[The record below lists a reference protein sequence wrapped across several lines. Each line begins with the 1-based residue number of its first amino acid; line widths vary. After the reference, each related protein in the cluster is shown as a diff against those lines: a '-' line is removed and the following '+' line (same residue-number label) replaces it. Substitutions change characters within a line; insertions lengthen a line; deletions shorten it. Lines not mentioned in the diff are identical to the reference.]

1 MASPECVG
9 VASSEGV
16 ASPECVGVASS
27 EGVGVIARRLA
38 GRRCGGSAYDARMAW
53 SKQLAGIGVLALI
66 TVAVLVE
73 RQDRQHASFVAS
85 AQKNLGLRE
94 ATAERMWGLVR
105 TEFVALTTDPR
116 IKGLT
121 KEEGRRISGQVS
133 GWMSPEDLLASWRI
147 QEAWMQ
153 RDAKYCAQFWTG
165 TVDPGQQDE
174 LLSRAT
180 DDELRAWFGIR
191 TRASDRALAKLPRRW
206 STPAEAEAISAEGW
220 AAILAAASEAEQQVL
235 ARARDAGTAVTAEDA
250 CAATRVLL
258 ARAAALPAAQR
269 DGFLAVLQA
278 DVTIP

>member
-1 MASPECVG
+1 M
-9 VASSEGV
+9 

-121 KEEGRRISGQVS
+121 KEEGGRISGQ
-133 GWMSPEDLLASWRI
+133 G
-147 QEAWMQ
+147 
-153 RDAKYCAQFWTG
+153 
-165 TVDPGQQDE
+165 
-174 LLSRAT
+174 
-180 DDELRAWFGIR
+180 
-191 TRASDRALAKLPRRW
+191 
-206 STPAEAEAISAEGW
+206 
-220 AAILAAASEAEQQVL
+220 
-235 ARARDAGTAVTAEDA
+235 
-250 CAATRVLL
+250 
-258 ARAAALPAAQR
+258 
-269 DGFLAVLQA
+269 
-278 DVTIP
+278 